1 VGAESGTPFNE
12 FEFEDDVWVD
22 YDEKVS
28 SRLRARSSFIS
39 AEVLAMRQDKGTRR
53 YLRDRK

>member
-1 VGAESGTPFNE
+1 MGAESGTPFNE
-12 FEFEDDVWVD
+12 FEFEDGVWVD

-28 SRLRARSSFIS
+28 SRLRPRPSFIL